1 MFFKQPIEF
10 MFKSITRDS
19 KQTGL
24 FREQGEKHTKVE
36 QHVQG
41 EKHGQG
47 EEHSENE
54 QHGQGEQH
62 AADYPPECFVVSV
75 YQGSWYVD
83 EVRAKESEAGVE
95 EGDEYLLVSFM
106 TKFHDNSF
114 KWPRRP
120 GLFSVLKTDVLFGC
134 AAREGQA
141 AVQPL
146 QGLLSHQIL

>member
-1 MFFKQPIEF
+1 MAKGR
-10 MFKSITRDS
+10 SILRMS
-19 KQTGL
+19 SMA
-24 FREQGEKHTKVE
+24 RESSMPQIILQSALSCLSTK
-36 QHVQG
+36 
-41 EKHGQG
+41 
-47 EEHSENE
+47 
-54 QHGQGEQH
+54 
-62 AADYPPECFVVSV
+62 
-75 YQGSWYVD
+75 GSWYVD

-95 EGDEYLLVSFM
+95 ERDEYLLVSFM
-106 TKFHDNSF
+106 TKFDDNSF